1 MSFPDYEDFYQF
13 LFRCKNEDE
22 SAKEIW
28 SIENL
33 NFC

>member
-22 SAKEIW
+22 NQQRKYEA
-28 SIENL
+28 
-33 NFC
+33 